1 VAYCTQLPLIQQP
14 LIVRRAAAFG
24 LTALASTHNADPQ
37 VRWTVA
43 LTRAMRT
50 CRRRE
55 WMPMPFG
62 PRGER
67 SVCLIEGDALADVKP
82 SFKDDTNIV
91 PMPPRELASSNC
103 EKVVERDVEVYRK
116 KAESI

>member
-14 LIVRRAAAFG
+14 LILRRAAAFG

-37 VRWTVA
+37 VR
-43 LTRAMRT
+43 

-67 SVCLIEGDALADVKP
+67 SVCLIEGDALADIKP
-82 SFKDDTNIV
+82 SFNDDTNIV